1 MNYGYDDRYLFEF
14 NIRHDGSSRMPKA
27 NRYATFPSVSGG
39 WVFSNEEL
47 MKDYKTSPLESC
59 VYHGVSWVTRKSVI
73 MLMRLLWA
81 QAEIISLTKVGTNRL
96 VWYRLLF
103 QMKTSN
109 GKRPAPS
116 MWPLILDSLIIGY
129 RLL

>member
-1 MNYGYDDRYLFEF
+1 M
-14 NIRHDGSSRMPKA
+14 
-27 NRYATFPSVSGG
+27 
-39 WVFSNEEL
+39 
-47 MKDYKTSPLESC
+47 ESC

-109 GKRPAPS
+109 GKTTRSINVALDLGFFNNRITDYFEWFDKKTSDILMQLAMPGIFLGSLNAPYQNVGAVRES
-116 MWPLILDSLIIGY
+116 WLGMECE
-129 RLL
+129 LLG